1 MASLN
6 KVFLIGYL
14 VADPE
19 LKSTASGA
27 SVCEFTIGVG
37 RKYSKSS
44 DGNSVSDF
52 INIVAWRQQAEFVAK
67 YFKKGMAILVCGSI
81 QQRSYK
87 DKEGKKRYLIEV
99 VTDEVSFVEKKKEGS
114 SFDVPN
120 FTDTIEVPNFQ
131 EIDGADD
138 LPF

>member
-1 MASLN
+1 
-6 KVFLIGYL
+6 
-14 VADPE
+14 
-19 LKSTASGA
+19 
-27 SVCEFTIGVG
+27 VCEFTIGVN
-37 RKYSKSS
+37 RKYTKSS

-52 INIVAWRQQAEFVAK
+52 INIVAWRQQAEFVSK

>member
-14 VADPE
+14 VSDPE
-19 LKSTASGA
+19 LKSTTSGA
-27 SVCEFTIGVG
+27 NECEFTIGVN
-37 RKYSKSS
+37 RKYTKSS

-52 INIVAWRQQAEFVAK
+52 INIVAWRQQAEFVSK